1 MSNHIDLHLPPT
13 PRQRSPRTDPNL
25 RDGDSAHGNTYEPA
39 ADDVALASDADLEDV
54 TAPDEVLEQL
64 TGREPENAGVVGRNP
79 EPEMPVVGY
88 GRLTIPEVM
97 ERVNGMSAD
106 QLERVIAYEAAHR
119 NRKTLLTKLRKLP
132 ERA

>member
-1 MSNHIDLHLPPT
+1 MGLK
-13 PRQRSPRTDPNL
+13 
-25 RDGDSAHGNTYEPA
+25 
-39 ADDVALASDADLEDV
+39 
-54 TAPDEVLEQL
+54 
-64 TGREPENAGVVGRNP
+64 PEH
-79 EPEMPVVGY
+79 EMPVVGY

-119 NRKTLLTKLRKLP
+119 NRKTLLTKLRKLT